1 MVSLPELLSSLLQAN
16 NIVLLIVLVTVF
28 IIGYKVLQTVVQ
40 LLLISL
46 TSGGFMVALSYLG
59 MGPKINLSNIF
70 SFMIIGVSLYLI
82 FSSIQLVSSI
92 MGSIWSTVK
101 SIIPSGN
108 RKKKS
113 EGNQKKIIL
122 TESEDDD

>member
-1 MVSLPELLSSLLQAN
+1 MVTLPELLSNLLQAN
-16 NIVLLIVLVTVF
+16 NILLLIILVAVF
-28 IIGYKVLQTVVQ
+28 VVGYKVMQTVVQ
-40 LLLISL
+40 LLLISI

-70 SFMIIGVSLYLI
+70 AFMIIGVSLYLI

-92 MGSIWSTVK
+92 IESIWSTVK
-101 SIIPSGN
+101 SIIPSGKG
-108 RKKKS
+108 KKKS

-122 TESEDDD
+122 TESEDED

>member
-1 MVSLPELLSSLLQAN
+1 
-16 NIVLLIVLVTVF
+16 
-28 IIGYKVLQTVVQ
+28 
-40 LLLISL
+40 
-46 TSGGFMVALSYLG
+46 MVALSYLG